1 MFTLAIYTFYNHFL
15 HLIYLCDMISGVH
28 IPAPVMFNP
37 LKHHLGFIRE
47 YTRAWSDSTHNHT
60 DQSVMI
66 SELKHL
72 GSSVMDIYSGTL
84 TIEQICREV
93 LAYPGINQFAEP
105 EKLAAQAGRKLT
117 DFRIITLSDSSRWSV
132 SCSDSSRLWVH
143 IFPARGSIYSFRIK
157 SNTIRSA
164 ILYHILI
171 GKDYVTNNDLNIV
184 RSLLGLSPVKDT
196 VDAEAINEMIEI
208 LRVDE

>member
-1 MFTLAIYTFYNHFL
+1 
-15 HLIYLCDMISGVH
+15 MITGPY

-47 YTRAWSDSTHNHT
+47 FTRAWSDRTYNHT
-60 DQSVMI
+60 DQTVMI

-72 GSSVMDIYSGTL
+72 GSSVMDVYSGTL
-84 TIEQICREV
+84 SIEQICYEV
-93 LAYPGINQFAEP
+93 MAFPEVNRLTEKEKFASR
-105 EKLAAQAGRKLT
+105 GRRKIS
-117 DFRIITLSDSSRWSV
+117 DFTILTLSDSSSWSV
-132 SCSDSSRLWVH
+132 SCNNNSRLWVH
-143 IFPARGSIYSFRIK
+143 IFPARGSIHSFRIK

-171 GKDYVTNNDLNIV
+171 GKDYVTNYDLNIV

-208 LRVDE
+208 LRLEE